1 MDTPPSEMSSCMAT
15 TRPKHKISSKNEYSL
30 SKRINLSF
38 IRLFAENSE
47 NFSYDDCSFEV

>member
-1 MDTPPSEMSSCMAT
+1 MDTPPSVMSSCMAT